1 MILRRYHRPPDVDD
15 DQADEHQAVDEQT
28 KNAPQA
34 SKPAGRSAAP
44 SKAKKND
51 GG

>member
-1 MILRRYHRPPDVDD
+1 MMLRRYHRPPDDAEES
-15 DQADEHQAVDEQT
+15 DQAGDEQAT
-28 KNAPQA
+28 NAPQA

-44 SKAKKND
+44 SKAKKTD

>member
-1 MILRRYHRPPDVDD
+1 MMLRRYHRPPDDVDD
-15 DQADEHQAVDEQT
+15 DQAVDEQAT
-28 KNAPQA
+28 NAPQA

-44 SKAKKND
+44 SKAKKTD

>member
-1 MILRRYHRPPDVDD
+1 MILRRYHRPADVED
-15 DQADEHQAVDEQT
+15 DEHQAHDEQT
-28 KNAPQA
+28 DNAPQA

-44 SKAKKND
+44 SKGAKKT